1 MAYRHLTSSS
11 SRETKPLVSSTTNA
25 ANAFPINTPAATN
38 QPPQLQAQGLAAT
51 AALPPSQPTQLDATT
66 RLQLY
71 RILIGMDSIHS
82 LSVPRNK
89 TSLFSSFRRTPSN
102 TPSQQSITPNAQNTG
117 VYASIIAQERKARL
131 SYRWYKTVIS
141 TLYFTQILL
150 SAIITAL
157 AAYTSSSSVKSPTA
171 ISITVLSAIN
181 TTVAGTLAYL
191 KAQGLPTRKLLYKNQ
206 LARVREYAE
215 WRERQFSIDASLN
228 FVGAATLESVATYQA
243 DQTPAPTAASVARM
257 ASVTATGAGKATS
270 PSSPAG
276 SAAGTSKA
284 DPSAAPAGTILLDP
298 QHEAEIV
305 EQMYRAARQDE
316 EANYP
321 EFYSHG
327 AGSGGQAK
335 VPTVAQGASGGGGIG
350 GTAGGT
356 TLSRILT
363 GPSHVVANTIRSVG
377 YTRPSNH
384 HVETQ
389 EMQERRPLAYGHS
402 AGQEHYH
409 HNDWQVHTPPQP
421 LSAPPELGH
430 DRTSGAYFGYDAAR
444 DSQDIGTQNVPSL
457 ETQHLL
463 ERIQP
468 HLAQAEQHLT
478 TASNEVHPYLRAQQ
492 TQLRQETLSQQGL
505 PPSTSPPRD
514 PPSTTRPDMG
524 RSEATRAPNE
534 QAVPR
539 PGPAGRSPPRTRGV
553 LHRSNVVMHTHM

>member
-1 MAYRHLTSSS
+1 MKS
-11 SRETKPLVSSTTNA
+11 PVSGMTNTA
-25 ANAFPINTPAATN
+25 GANPVNIPAVTN
-38 QPPQLQAQGLAAT
+38 QPPQAQETAAT
-51 AALPPSQPTQLDATT
+51 AAAPPSPPTQMDATT

-71 RILIGMDSIHS
+71 RVLIGMDSIHS
-82 LSVPRNK
+82 LSVPKNK
-89 TSLFSSFRRTPSN
+89 TSFFSSFRRTPSN

-117 VYASIIAQERKARL
+117 VYASILAQERKARL

-157 AAYTSSSSVKSPTA
+157 AAYTSSSSIKSPTA
-171 ISITVLSAIN
+171 ITITVLSAIN

-228 FVGAATLESVATYQA
+228 FVGAATLESVASYQA
-243 DQTPAPTAASVARM
+243 DQTPAPTAESVARM
-257 ASVTATGAGKATS
+257 ASVTATATRAAKATS

-276 SAAGTSKA
+276 SAAGTSKP
-284 DPSAAPAGTILLDP
+284 DTSAAPAGAILLDP

-335 VPTVAQGASGGGGIG
+335 VPTVAQGAGGGGGIG

-377 YTRPSNH
+377 FTRPSDQP
-384 HVETQ
+384 VEAQ
-389 EMQERRPLAYGHS
+389 EMQERRPFAYGH
-402 AGQEHYH
+402 GREYQEH
-409 HNDWQVHTPPQP
+409 HNDWQVQTPPQP

-444 DSQDIGTQNVPSL
+444 DSQDVGTQNVPSL

-492 TQLRQETLSQQGL
+492 MQGRQETLSQQGL
-505 PPSTSPPRD
+505 PSSTSPPRG
-514 PPSTTRPDMG
+514 PPSTTRPGMG
-524 RSEATRAPNE
+524 RSEATRAPTE
-534 QAVPR
+534 QAVLRNDDTRTLHERAVLR

-553 LHRSNVVMHTHM
+553 LQRSNVVMHTHM

>member
-1 MAYRHLTSSS
+1 
-11 SRETKPLVSSTTNA
+11 
-25 ANAFPINTPAATN
+25 
-38 QPPQLQAQGLAAT
+38 
-51 AALPPSQPTQLDATT
+51 
-66 RLQLY
+66 
-71 RILIGMDSIHS
+71 MDSIHS
-82 LSVPRNK
+82 LDVHK
-89 TSLFSSFRRTPSN
+89 TKPSLFSAFHRTQATTTTEPSF
-102 TPSQQSITPNAQNTG
+102 TPNTSTTGVYTPNTSNTG
-117 VYASIIAQERKARL
+117 VYASILAQERKARL

-157 AAYTSSSSVKSPTA
+157 AAYTSSSSLRSPTA
-171 ISITVLSAIN
+171 IAITVLSAIN

-228 FVGAATLESVATYQA
+228 FVGAATLESVAAYQA

-257 ASVTATGAGKATS
+257 ANVTAIGAGAGAGKATS

-276 SAAGTSKA
+276 STAGTGKP
-284 DPSAAPAGTILLDP
+284 DTSAAPAGAILLDP

-350 GTAGGT
+350 GTAGGA
-356 TLSRILT
+356 LISRSST
-363 GPSHVVANTIRSVG
+363 RPSGFVANTIRSVG
-377 YTRPSNH
+377 YIRPSNQ

-402 AGQEHYH
+402 ADREYFHN
-409 HNDWQVHTPPQP
+409 NDWQVQTPPQP

-444 DSQDIGTQNVPSL
+444 DSQDIGTQNVPSSSL

-468 HLAQAEQHLT
+468 HLAQAEQHLI
-478 TASNEVHPYLRAQQ
+478 TASSEVHPYLRAQQ
-492 TQLRQETLSQQGL
+492 TQQRQETLSESG
-505 PPSTSPPRD
+505 PGSSTSPPRD
-514 PPSTTRPDMG
+514 APPGRRPGMG
-524 RSEATRAPNE
+524 RSEGNRAPNE
-534 QAVPR
+534 QAVLRNDDTRALHEQAVLR
-539 PGPAGRSPPRTRGV
+539 PGPAGRSPPRMRGV